1 MLRPEVVSNL
11 VGDGVHS
18 LLVVVDVD
26 VGPSGVAAPLADAVE
41 VAEPLNALDVSGHEK
56 VHEAVL
62 CPPTHFGDS
71 IQDTLFVFTRR
82 NEIFQMCHMF
92 DVKVEVVV
100 RRIRE
105 YCFLVDIID
114 LLNVFV
120 EFLFEDILIVVN

>member
-1 MLRPEVVSNL
+1 MS
-11 VGDGVHS
+11 DGVDS
-18 LLVVVDVD
+18 LLVVVDVH
-26 VGPSGVAAPLADAVE
+26 VGPGGVAAPLANAVE
-41 VAEPLNALDVSGHEK
+41 VAQPLNALDVPGHEE
-56 VHEAVL
+56 VDQAVL
-62 CPPTHFGDS
+62 CSPPYFCDS